1 MGKRRCYVSI
11 EKQYLRDLTS
21 WTVNPNNPDHR
32 QIEEKISTDPANPA
46 NQRAKPAY
54 QKQILFI
61 SIKQI
66 KSKFYLFYQ
75 ANFIHFNQANQ
86 KQILFILSSKFYSF
100 QSSKSKANF
109 IHFNQANQK
118 QILFILSSK
127 FYSFPSSKSNENFI
141 HFNQ

>member
-75 ANFIHFNQANQ
+75 ANFIHFHQANQTQILFISIKQIKSKFHSFQANQ
-86 KQILFILSSKFYSF
+86 KKILF
-100 QSSKSKANF
+100 SKSKA
-109 IHFNQANQK
+109 IRC
-118 QILFILSSK
+118 I
-127 FYSFPSSKSNENFI
+127 YS
-141 HFNQ
+141 QC